1 MIRIVG
7 KGYIYLLKQLS
18 DFLEIS
24 KTIVISLKSVEG
36 REKYEKV
43 FGRKLEDKKANPI
56 IRIIAANQS
65 FLTDFISN
73 LYEKPMSFAI
83 ISDYFLTKNSNFKI
97 IFLKNFKENKKE
109 IKTGK
114 RCIISIFQTLLSDFF
129 DDTINFLK
137 RKIRIPYKIRPEV
150 IESKDY
156 MENVLPRN
164 QILAFQNLKKFNG
177 YLGNIFALNPSVDA
191 YFNNVQVSI
200 GYAPQ
205 LETSS
210 FNNVFKLEIARCK
223 LGYSNLE
230 SFIRDYNQNQALRK
244 ELKIKSGEK
253 IALSSYRRNLKMIY
267 PYLDRFAETL
277 KQECRNLKLIGD
289 KIWIWDRRFFECNC
303 SGLKKK
309 ETGLLSDPDAG
320 HYVKKA
326 GKYSILSGT
335 GYTDTCI
342 VDSLFGIP
350 IYWDAVSASKN
361 DNTIFQDT
369 VKQYTKSTAI
379 KPLFLIADAGPD
391 SHPSN
396 EAVIE
401 KGIIPIIAARANS
414 VGNILKTEKGNHFR
428 AQYIPRIYYRLIGKL
443 YNLRTTVE
451 RKNSNDVVGYN
462 RSKTL
467 TRGSEWA
474 KIYVSI
480 SNIAALLTALT
491 AFKVGRHD
499 LIRAP
504 SAFRRLNI

>member
-7 KGYIYLLKQLS
+7 KGYKYLLKQLN

-24 KTIVISLKSVEG
+24 KIIVISLKSVDG
-36 REKYEKV
+36 RKKYEKL
-43 FGRKLEDKKANPI
+43 FGRKLEDKKANPT
-56 IRIIAANQS
+56 IRIITSNQS

-73 LYEKPMSFAI
+73 LFEKPMSFAI
-83 ISDYFLTKNSNFKI
+83 VSDYFLTKNSDFKI
-97 IFLKNFKENKKE
+97 IFLKNDKENKKE
-109 IKTGK
+109 IKSGK

-129 DDTINFLK
+129 DDKINFLK
-137 RKIRIPYKIRPEV
+137 RKIRIPYKIRPAV

-156 MENVLPRN
+156 MENVLPQN
-164 QILAFQNLKKFNG
+164 QILAFQSFKKFKG
-177 YLGNIFALNPSVDA
+177 YLGNIFALNPSLDG

-200 GYAPQ
+200 GYTPQ
-205 LETSS
+205 LEALSL
-210 FNNVFKLEIARCK
+210 NNIFKLEIARCK
-223 LGYSNLE
+223 LGYSNFE

-244 ELKIKSGEK
+244 ELKIRSGK
-253 IALSSYRRNLKMIY
+253 ITLSSYRRNLKMIY
-267 PYLDRFAETL
+267 PYLDKFAETL
-277 KQECRNLKLIGD
+277 IQECRNLKLIGD

-303 SGLKKK
+303 SGLRKK
-309 ETGLLSDPDAG
+309 ETGMLSDPDAG
-320 HYVKKA
+320 HYVKKT
-326 GKYSILSGT
+326 GKYSVLSGT

-342 VDSLFGIP
+342 VDSWLGLP
-350 IYWDAVSASKN
+350 VYWDAVNASKN

-369 VKQYTKSTAI
+369 VNQCTKSTAE

-396 EAVIE
+396 EIVIE

-428 AQYIPRIYYRLIGKL
+428 AQYIPRIYHKLLGKL

-451 RKNSNDVVGYN
+451 RKNSNDVVGYH
-462 RSKTL
+462 RSKTS

-474 KIYVSI
+474 KIYVSV
-480 SNIAALLTALT
+480 SNAVALLTALT

-504 SAFRRLNI
+504 GAFRKLNI